1 MHLHGGDVAS
11 SESIDKPGF
20 SIGGLSQDERVP
32 VRRLKKASYLA
43 VAMSGLPPLATE
55 LRTSLVVR
63 LVPTTDSCNA
73 AFSTRFAAMLEQGRP
88 DVGY

>member
-1 MHLHGGDVAS
+1 LIVIAIASLIDVRQS
-11 SESIDKPGF
+11 F
-20 SIGGLSQDERVP
+20 VP
-32 VRRLKKASYLA
+32 MSAQGHFRPNWPVS
-43 VAMSGLPPLATE
+43 AMSGLPPLATE

-73 AFSTRFAAMLEQGRP
+73 AFSTRFAAMLEQGCP